1 MGRRFLFVFELV
13 GDCDDFSLPQLRVV
27 FIRASGFLAL
37 STDYNIG
44 LHNKTKTIRRLL
56 HQQFLPKSRDQT
68 PVSCVRMMINET
80 ASSRQ
85 SSPPPT
91 HDFDKFNFLP
101 HVLNLLNLIQSDADT
116 AAVSQ
121 EVLPSTNDSD

>member
-1 MGRRFLFVFELV
+1 
-13 GDCDDFSLPQLRVV
+13 
-27 FIRASGFLAL
+27 
-37 STDYNIG
+37 
-44 LHNKTKTIRRLL
+44 
-56 HQQFLPKSRDQT
+56 
-68 PVSCVRMMINET
+68 MINE
-80 ASSRQ
+80 ASSSRQ

-116 AAVSQ
+116 GAVSQ

>member
-1 MGRRFLFVFELV
+1 MTISGYITKQRQFVVCFTSN
-13 GDCDDFSLPQLRVV
+13 FS
-27 FIRASGFLAL
+27 
-37 STDYNIG
+37 
-44 LHNKTKTIRRLL
+44 
-56 HQQFLPKSRDQT
+56 PKSRDQT

-116 AAVSQ
+116 GAVSQ
-121 EVLPSTNDSD
+121 EVPSKQRIALSEIGSKITTRIS